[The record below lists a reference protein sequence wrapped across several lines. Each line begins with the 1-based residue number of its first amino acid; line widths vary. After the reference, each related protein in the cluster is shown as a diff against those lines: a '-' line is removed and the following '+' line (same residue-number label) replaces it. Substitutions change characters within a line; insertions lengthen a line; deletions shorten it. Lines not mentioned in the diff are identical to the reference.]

1 MHLIHEYGLIAV
13 AAIVALECLGLPVP
27 GEAAL
32 LSAAVYAGTKHDLNI
47 VGVILTAAGAAIV
60 GRMIG
65 YVIGR
70 EFGYR
75 LLLRYGSYV
84 GLTTGGIKLGQYLFL
99 RYGGKIIFAAQ
110 FVPVLRTFTG
120 PFAGANVMPWR
131 DFLLAN
137 AVSSSVWA
145 ASYGLAAYWAGREFE
160 QLQGSGRLARGH
172 RRVGRRRG
180 HNLCAPARGST
191 DRASRARDA
200 RPAEVALGSRL
211 LPFHADG
218 QRTAASESRNVGLT
232 AHRSSGRLLCRF
244 AHAVS
249 LRLLK

>member
-1 MHLIHEYGLIAV
+1 MPPNMSRK
-13 AAIVALECLGLPVP
+13 PVWI
-27 GEAAL
+27 
-32 LSAAVYAGTKHDLNI
+32 AAVHAPE
-47 VGVILTAAGAAIV
+47 
-60 GRMIG
+60 

-84 GLTTGGIKLGQYLFL
+84 GLTTGRIKLGQYLFL
-99 RYGGKIIFAAQ
+99 RY
-110 FVPVLRTFTG
+110 
-120 PFAGANVMPWR
+120 
-131 DFLLAN
+131 
-137 AVSSSVWA
+137 
-145 ASYGLAAYWAGREFE
+145 
-160 QLQGSGRLARGH
+160 
-172 RRVGRRRG
+172 
-180 HNLCAPARGST
+180 NLCAPARGST

-232 AHRSSGRLLCRF
+232 AHRSSGRLLCRL